1 MLTKTNIC
9 SVRNY
14 LGEKTDRQQFVN
26 DIQNV
31 DVIHPLKKFLR
42 TPMKD
47 HAFSLSFFRYFR
59 AFIHNELFVSFR
71 PLNFN
76 CKINRIKP
84 ASCYYFIKII
94 CNNKC
99 YTQISLG
106 VANYSKRQILCRH
119 VNCLS
124 RVSTYLR
131 RRQRLRQIV
140 VMCHIACW
148 FSSGSVLKFDQ
159 FCHSSFF

>member
-1 MLTKTNIC
+1 M
-9 SVRNY
+9 RNY
-14 LGEKTDRQQFVN
+14 LGGKTNRQQFVN

-76 CKINRIKP
+76 CKINRINPLLVIISSKLSVIINVIHKFHWVLQTIP
-84 ASCYYFIKII
+84 NDKYY
-94 CNNKC
+94 
-99 YTQISLG
+99 
-106 VANYSKRQILCRH
+106 
-119 VNCLS
+119 
-124 RVSTYLR
+124 
-131 RRQRLRQIV
+131 V
-140 VMCHIACW
+140 VT
-148 FSSGSVLKFDQ
+148 
-159 FCHSSFF
+159 